1 MSADVNGPH
10 IYIVGEVEE
19 PTGPVKIGMVYAKG
33 SASGRSGLNVGN
45 WRQLEVLHRQPL
57 ATEVVRW
64 HEYVIHRHLNP
75 FEIRGEWFDVRGL
88 RRRGES
94 WAAFLDRAFRQEVR
108 GGDAVDLGSGEHRL
122 EVIRVLAHRAP
133 RRFVADCSCGFRL
146 RDSATTLP
154 TVYQRFLNEHVR
166 GNR

>member
-1 MSADVNGPH
+1 MSSDVKGPH

-19 PTGPVKIGMVYAKG
+19 PMGPVKIGMVYANG
-33 SASGRSGLNVGN
+33 SASGRSGLNAGN

-57 ATEVVRW
+57 PKEVVRW
-64 HEYVIHRHLNP
+64 HEYVIHRHLKP

-108 GGDAVDLGSGEHRL
+108 GGDAVDLGSDEHRL
-122 EVIRVLAHRAP
+122 DAIRVLAHRAP

-146 RDSATTLP
+146 RASQTTLP
-154 TVYQRFLNEHVR
+154 AVYRRFWIEHVR
-166 GNR
+166 EDR